1 MLMQEEVNDRTIALA
16 VRTTKMTADV
26 LKASLMTLLRNR
38 YYRHMHTSKTA
49 KTEVSQGK
57 QSLRKL
63 MKDGSQISNIEI
75 TDDNIRSFEKVAR
88 KYNIGYSL
96 KKDVSVDPP
105 RFLVF
110 FRAKDVDVMT
120 AAFKEYTGLSMNRED
135 RRQSVKQKLE
145 KAVERTI
152 KHRERVLSKVK
163 NRGQER

>member
-1 MLMQEEVNDRTIALA
+1 MQEEVNDRTIALA

-26 LKASLMTLLRNR
+26 LRLSLMALLR
-38 YYRHMHTSKTA
+38 SKHYKRIYSA
-49 KTEVSQGK
+49 KQSHNDQSHGR

-75 TDDNIRSFEKVAR
+75 TDDNIRSFERVAR
-88 KYNIGYSL
+88 KYNIAYSL

-110 FRAKDVDVMT
+110 FKAKDVDIMA
-120 AAFKEYTGLSMNRED
+120 AAFKEYTGLSLNKDQERLPV
-135 RRQSVKQKLE
+135 RQRLE
-145 KAVERTI
+145 KAVDRTI
-152 KHRERVLSKVK
+152 NHRERVRSKVK

>member
-1 MLMQEEVNDRTIALA
+1 MQEEVNDRTIALA

-26 LKASLMTLLRNR
+26 LRLSLMALLR
-38 YYRHMHTSKTA
+38 SKHYKHIYSA
-49 KTEVSQGK
+49 KQSHNDQSHGR

-75 TDDNIRSFEKVAR
+75 TDDNIRSFERVAR
-88 KYNIGYSL
+88 KYNIAYSL

-110 FRAKDVDVMT
+110 FKAKDVDIMT
-120 AAFKEYTGLSMNRED
+120 AAFKEYTGLSLNKDKERLPI
-135 RRQSVKQKLE
+135 RQRLE
-145 KAVERTI
+145 KTVDRAI
-152 KHRERVLSKVK
+152 NHRERVQSKDK

>member
-1 MLMQEEVNDRTIALA
+1 MQEEVNDRTIALA

-26 LKASLMTLLRNR
+26 LRASLMTLLRNR
-38 YYRHMHTSKTA
+38 YYRHMHTSNAA
-49 KTEVSQGK
+49 KAEVSQGK

-75 TDDNIRSFEKVAR
+75 TDDNIRSFERVAR

-120 AAFKEYTGLSMNRED
+120 AAFKEYTGLSMNRKEQMKSV
-135 RRQSVKQKLE
+135 RQRLE
-145 KAVERTI
+145 KAVERAI
-152 KHRERVLSKVK
+152 KHRERVLNKVK